1 MVLEPRD
8 GRLLVAM
15 NAQLSQNSL
24 KSSEAAERPNRE
36 CSGALVDDVIII
48 FKSVN
53 FAASN
58 EMLRQ

>member
-1 MVLEPRD
+1 
-8 GRLLVAM
+8 M